1 MPKQITLNF
10 PDDIYRD
17 LVRVARADGRR
28 LNDLVTILLSVGLRY
43 FYCETFIAI
52 KKLDSDY
59 TQAEKDQI
67 EKNKELEN
75 SEGWSG
81 LNYEAR
87 RAKGYD
93 YVCHYIHNEDD
104 FLGNLEERVKE
115 SVCNQE
121 VAQ

>member
-1 MPKQITLNF
+1 MTKQITLNF

-28 LNDLVTILLSVGLRY
+28 LNDLVTILLSEGLRY
-43 FYCETFIAI
+43 FYCETSIAI

-81 LNYEAR
+81 LDYEAR

-93 YVCHYIHNEDD
+93 HVCQYIHNEDD
-104 FLGNLEERVKE
+104 FLGNLEDRVKE
-115 SVCNQE
+115 SIISQE
-121 VAQ
+121 VV

>member
-1 MPKQITLNF
+1 MTKQITLNF

-28 LNDLVTILLSVGLRY
+28 LNDLVTILLSEGLRY
-43 FYCETFIAI
+43 FYCETRIAI

-81 LNYEAR
+81 LGYEAR

-93 YVCHYIHNEDD
+93 YVCHYIHDEDD
-104 FLGNLEERVKE
+104 FLGNLEDRVKE
-115 SVCNQE
+115 SIISQE

>member
-1 MPKQITLNF
+1 MTKEITIKVS
-10 PDDIYRD
+10 DKDYD
-17 LVRVARADGRR
+17 LIQR
-28 LNDLVTILLSVGLRY
+28 
-43 FYCETFIAI
+43 IA
-52 KKLDSDY
+52 KP
-59 TQAEKDQI
+59 EKDQI

-87 RAKGYD
+87 KAKGYD

-104 FLGNLEERVKE
+104 FLDNLEERVKE
-115 SVCNQE
+115 SVINQE